1 MRESADFNQSALQLQ
16 SDWSKEE
23 LLALFN
29 LENALAVLDRLA
41 VFH

>member
-1 MRESADFNQSALQLQ
+1 MRESANISQRALQMQ
-16 SDWSKEE
+16 CDWSKEG